1 MLLNGRNAIIY
12 GGGGSIGGAAARA
25 FAREGARVF
34 LAGRHPEPL
43 QAVAAEIR
51 EAGGLA
57 ETAILDALNQQ
68 AVNAHADDVAS
79 EAGSLDISL
88 NVIQHGDVQGT
99 PMAAMSVEDYLR
111 PVSTAVQAT
120 FITAQAAARHMMEQ
134 KSGVIMAFGGS
145 GTEDRGQ
152 YLGGLITALESIE
165 SMRRQ
170 LAIELGP
177 YGIRVVTLR
186 SGGVPESLPRDM
198 EGRDD
203 IAGAMTSATLLGRA
217 ATLED
222 VGNAAVFAASDM
234 AASITATTINISAG
248 AMID

>member
-43 QAVAAEIR
+43 QEVAAEIR

-120 FITAQAAARHMMEQ
+120 FITAQAAARHMMGQ
-134 KSGVIMAFGGS
+134 KTGVIMAFGGS

-152 YLGGLITALESIE
+152 YLGGLITALEAIE

-203 IAGAMTSATLLGRA
+203 IAGAITSATLLGRA

>member
-43 QAVAAEIR
+43 QEVAAEIR

-68 AVNAHADDVAS
+68 AVNAHADDVVS
-79 EAGSLDISL
+79 GAGSLDISL

-99 PMAAMSVEDYLR
+99 PMAVMSVEDYLR

-152 YLGGLITALESIE
+152 YLGGLITALEAIE

-203 IAGAMTSATLLGRA
+203 IAGAITSATLLGRA